1 MNTFLNSRYVLK
13 RVWLVEVVL
22 VVVAVVVV
30 VVGACS
36 SSIIQR
42 GALLATSH
50 QHLNLVVIGHFGRI
64 KYLTQ

>member
-13 RVWLVEVVL
+13 KVWLVEVVL
-22 VVVAVVVV
+22 VVVVVAVVVV

-42 GALLATSH
+42 GALLATS
-50 QHLNLVVIGHFGRI
+50 QPHLN
-64 KYLTQ
+64 

>member
-22 VVVAVVVV
+22 VVAVVVV